1 MAMALAYPDPA
12 GSNAIAAAMAWLQGT
27 FLGSVA
33 TSIAVIAVAAVG
45 FRMLTGRVH
54 WRYGATVL
62 IGCFILFGASAIPAG
77 LRAAMEGGTAP
88 AMVAPPPAV
97 PPPPAAVPPP
107 PPARPP
113 PPRRPRTPIPL
124 PGRRYRLASLPR
136 PFPTKGP

>member
-88 AMVAPPPAV
+88 VVVAPPPVV
-97 PPPPAAVPPP
+97 PPPVVSPQPVVPSNADPFAGAAVP
-107 PPARPP
+107 AR
-113 PPRRPRTPIPL
+113 
-124 PGRRYRLASLPR
+124 
-136 PFPTKGP
+136 